1 VKSNKQSARSNSR
14 LPKGKVIASDLTT
27 MPGDKY
33 FMKSHKQIKDE
44 SQTEKKKRKIT
55 FAKPKKE
62 KRETEG
68 GLGQKSRAAIK
79 YDHSTAPGLA
89 H

>member
-1 VKSNKQSARSNSR
+1 
-14 LPKGKVIASDLTT
+14 
-27 MPGDKY
+27 
-33 FMKSHKQIKDE
+33 MKSHKQIKDE